1 MSNNAFIKRRI
12 NEEQAKVDSYTE
24 RSATA
29 FGDKLEELTHRIN
42 YHKTELSNYK
52 QIQGQLK

>member
-1 MSNNAFIKRRI
+1 MSNNAFIQRRI

-29 FGDKLEELTHRIN
+29 FGDKLEELTQRISH
-42 YHKTELSNYK
+42 HKAELSNYK
-52 QIQGQLK
+52 QLQGELK